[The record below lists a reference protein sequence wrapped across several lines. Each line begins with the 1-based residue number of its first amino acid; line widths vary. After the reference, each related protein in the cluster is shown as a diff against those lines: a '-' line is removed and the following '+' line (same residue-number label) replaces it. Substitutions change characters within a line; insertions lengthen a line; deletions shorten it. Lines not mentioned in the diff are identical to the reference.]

1 MFFCNREINNNKRFK
16 FVHIAVIFN
25 RLRRLSAI
33 FLLITLH
40 AVAAFSQETLYG
52 PGYRSMLMDNP
63 ALAGSSAD
71 GILRISY
78 LNFYPGNNYN
88 LHSFYASYDSYFEK
102 LHGGAGIWISDD
114 YLGGIINDT
123 RAGLSYSYALQ
134 AGEELFINAGLSSSF
149 FHRGLNFSG
158 AVLPDMIDP
167 LGGVVFQTGETLVPA
182 SRTVFDV
189 GAGFLLMFRNFSGGI
204 SVSHLSQPDLSEGTR
219 TERLKRKLQLT
230 ASWDIGLN
238 EPGTFR
244 LRPSG
249 FLEIQDKDFSV
260 AAGSSLETK
269 TLAINLLI
277 IKDNLK
283 NLDLQAGFS
292 LNAGR
297 MGLFYSYRLNI
308 SSGNGLMP
316 LSLLHQ
322 TGLRFSLNT
331 VNKRNVPGTI
341 TLPEM

>member
-1 MFFCNREINNNKRFK
+1 M
-16 FVHIAVIFN
+16 A
-25 RLRRLSAI
+25 S
-33 FLLITLH
+33 
-40 AVAAFSQETLYG
+40 FSQETLYG
-52 PGYRSMLMDNP
+52 PGFRTMHMDNP
-63 ALAGSSAD
+63 ALSGSSDD
-71 GILRISY
+71 GLLRISY
-78 LNFYPGNNYN
+78 LNFYPGNKYN
-88 LHSFYASYDSYFEK
+88 LHSFYTSYDSYFEK
-102 LHGGAGIWISDD
+102 LHGGAGVWISDD

-123 RAGLSYSYALQ
+123 RLGLSYSYALQ
-134 AGEELFINAGLSSSF
+134 AGEELFINAGLSASL

-167 LGGVVFQTGETLVPA
+167 LGGAVFPTGETLIPS

-189 GAGFLLMFRNFSGGI
+189 GSGLLFMFRNFFGGI

-238 EPGTFR
+238 EKRTFR

-249 FLEIQDKDFSV
+249 FLEIQANDFSV

-269 TLAINLLI
+269 TLAVNLILVS
-277 IKDNLK
+277 DNLK
-283 NLDLQAGFS
+283 NVDLQAGFS

-297 MGLFYSYRLNI
+297 IGLFYSYRLNI
-308 SSGNGLMP
+308 SSGNVLMP

-331 VNKRNVPGTI
+331 VNKRNVRTI
-341 TLPEM
+341 SFPEM